1 MSQDETRAGG
11 ITYMCSHVR
20 EASNPFGRVKV
31 GVAKP
36 RVSIG

>member
-1 MSQDETRAGG
+1 MSQDETGADGF
-11 ITYMCSHVR
+11 TYMCSHVR